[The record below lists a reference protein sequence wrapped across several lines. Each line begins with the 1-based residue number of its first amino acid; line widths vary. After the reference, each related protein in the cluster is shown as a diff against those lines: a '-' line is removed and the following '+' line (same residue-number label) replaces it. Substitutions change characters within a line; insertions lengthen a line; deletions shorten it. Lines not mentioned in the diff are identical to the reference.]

1 MKKILNKIK
10 YYLSL
15 RVPIVCIGAKQTNQK
30 RLLHF
35 LPRLWLGRAGVRNY
49 FMPAIILLLI
59 LTGCGNGNNKF
70 DATGTFESEEII
82 VSSEAIGKL
91 IRFDVEEGMQ
101 LQQNQRVGVVD
112 TLQLFLKKK
121 QLEATIKA
129 VLSKQP
135 DVATQIASF
144 EEQIKT
150 AATEKKR
157 IENLVKSNAA
167 TTKQLD
173 DINAHLDLLNKQY
186 NAAKSNLTITK
197 QGLQS
202 ETFPLAAQ
210 IEQIQDQ
217 INKSIITNPVDGT
230 VLTKYAK
237 QNEVTSNGKALYKI
251 ADLSKMTLR
260 AYINGDQLGAVKL
273 GQKVNVFVDSG
284 NGEQKEM
291 SGEIYWVSSK
301 AEFTP
306 KTIQTK
312 DERANLVYAI
322 KVKVVTD
329 GYLKIGM
336 YGEIKF

>member
-1 MKKILNKIK
+1 MKTILNRFKNGS
-10 YYLSL
+10 SL
-15 RVPIVCIGAKQTNQK
+15 REQSLKQTNNKK

-35 LPRLWLGRAGVRNY
+35 VRNDIL
-49 FMPAIILLLI
+49 PTILLS
-59 LTGCGNGNNKF
+59 LTLFACSGGSGKF
-70 DATGTFESEEII
+70 DATGTFESEEVI
-82 VSSEAIGKL
+82 VSSEAMGKL
-91 IRFDVEEGMQ
+91 VKFDVEEGVT
-101 LQQNQRVGVVD
+101 LKQNQLVGIVD
-112 TLQLFLKKK
+112 TVQLYLKKK
-121 QLEATIKA
+121 QLEASIKA

-135 DVATQIASF
+135 DVATQLAAI

-150 AATEKKR
+150 ATTEKKR

-173 DINAHLDLLNKQY
+173 DINAALDLLNKQY
-186 NAAKSNLTITK
+186 SALKSNLTITR

-202 ETFPLAAQ
+202 ETYPLQIQ

-217 INKSIITNPVDGT
+217 INKSKIKNPVDGT
-230 VLTKYAK
+230 VLTRYAK
-237 QNEVTSNGKALYKI
+237 QDEVTATGKALYKI

-260 AYINGDQLGAVKL
+260 AYINGDQLGQIKL
-273 GQKVNVFVDSG
+273 GQKVKVFVDKG

-291 SGEIYWVSSK
+291 DGEIYWVSSK

-312 DERANLVYAI
+312 DERANLVYA
-322 KVKVVTD
+322 VKIMVVND

-336 YGEIKF
+336 YGEVKF